1 MSPATYLLC
10 LGKVRRGESVA
21 PKARSHEV
29 LVLIQS
35 RPLAH
40 ASVKNWQAAVD
51 NSVKNGA
58 KVEKLEKPEDFRAKA
73 PVMTGALQ

>member
-1 MSPATYLLC
+1 MNPAISLLC
-10 LGKVRRGESVA
+10 LVKVRRGELAASEA
-21 PKARSHEV
+21 CSYEV
-29 LVLIQS
+29 LVLS
-35 RPLAH
+35 PRH
-40 ASVKNWQAAVD
+40 RSVKNWQAAVD